1 MTRRRKRGGQMSMNA
16 KSKLILVLITLT
28 GLSFFGLDRIYAG
41 QYGLGA
47 VKFFTAG
54 GLGIWFLIDG
64 FRVIVNALTKSQ
76 EGLFGITHWN
86 DDIDLAFKVTAGI
99 LLLQIVGSLI
109 GGITAAVTS
118 SSMSISAPSVGSSGE
133 KKEETKPATKVANP
147 DGQTDQKKEGL
158 LNAY

>member
-1 MTRRRKRGGQMSMNA
+1 MTRRRKRGGQMPMNA
-16 KSKLILVLITLT
+16 KSKLVLVLITLT

-47 VKFFTAG
+47 AKFITAG

-76 EGLFGITHWN
+76 EGLFGITNWS
-86 DDIDLAFKVTAGI
+86 DDIELAFKVAAGI
-99 LLLQIVGSLI
+99 LVLQIVGSLI

-118 SSMSISAPSVGSSGE
+118 SSINIETPSLKE
-133 KKEETKPATKVANP
+133 KKEETKPATKAANP
-147 DGQTDQKKEGL
+147 DGQTNQKKEGL
-158 LNAY
+158 LMAY